1 MNTEHTTLLRIDA
14 SCRGERSLTR
24 MLSSK
29 FFAEWTRRK
38 PNTMVIERDV
48 GRTPPPFVSE
58 EWIAAA
64 FAKEPDR
71 TDQMNALLA
80 YSDRCIRE
88 LLEASVYVIAVPMYN
103 YGMPAA
109 LKAWIDQIVRV
120 NETFTFD
127 LARGD
132 YPLAPILRD
141 KRLVILSSR
150 GEFGFAPGDVRA
162 DMNHLDPHLKTL
174 ERYLGVV
181 RSWNVTIEYQ
191 EFGDDRHS
199 RSKTGALE
207 SIPRV
212 VSEVIRDLE
221 YLQIEEPTS
230 DDETKLTQ
238 VVAL

>member
-1 MNTEHTTLLRIDA
+1 MIKMKIEHPKLLRIDA

-24 MLSSK
+24 MLSSE
-29 FFAEWTRRK
+29 FLTEWISRK

-58 EWIAAA
+58 EWVAAA
-64 FAKEPDR
+64 FSKEQDR
-71 TDQMNALLA
+71 TDRMNALLA
-80 YSDRCIRE
+80 YSEKCIRE

-132 YPLAPILRD
+132 FPLEPVLKD

-150 GEFGFAPGDVRA
+150 GEFGFAPGEVRA

-181 RSWNVTIEYQ
+181 RSWSVTIEYQ
-191 EFGDDRHS
+191 EFGDNRHS
-199 RSKTGALE
+199 RSKTAAME

-221 YLQIEEPTS
+221 YL
-230 DDETKLTQ
+230 DEVDYVHLGEQ
-238 VVAL
+238 A

>member
-29 FFAEWTRRK
+29 FVSEWARRK
-38 PNTMVIERDV
+38 PNTIVIERDV

-64 FAKEPDR
+64 FAAEQDR
-71 TDQMNALLA
+71 TDRMSALLA
-80 YSDRCIRE
+80 YSDKCIRE
-88 LLEASVYVIAVPMYN
+88 LLEASVYVFAVPMYN

-109 LKAWIDQIVRV
+109 LKAWIDQIIRV

-132 YPLAPILRD
+132 DPLAPVLKD
-141 KRLVILSSR
+141 KRLVVLSSR

-162 DMNHLDPHLKTL
+162 DLNHLDPHLKTL

-181 RSWNVTIEYQ
+181 RSWSVTIEYQ

-199 RSKTGALE
+199 RSKAAALE

-221 YLQIEEPTS
+221 
-230 DDETKLTQ
+230 
-238 VVAL
+238 

>member
-29 FFAEWTRRK
+29 FISEWTRRK
-38 PNTMVIERDV
+38 PDTNVIERDV
-48 GRTPPPFVSE
+48 GRTPPSFVSE

-64 FAKEPDR
+64 FTEKKDR
-71 TDQMNALLA
+71 TEQMHAKLA
-80 YSDRCIRE
+80 YSDKCIRE

-109 LKAWIDQIVRV
+109 LKAWIDQIIRV

-132 YPLAPILRD
+132 FPLEPILKD
-141 KRLVILSSR
+141 KRLVVLSSR

-162 DMNHLDPHLKTL
+162 EMNHLDPHLKTL

-181 RSWNVTIEYQ
+181 RSWNLTIEYQ

-199 RSKTGALE
+199 RSKTAAWE

-212 VSEVIRDLE
+212 VSEVTRDLG
-221 YLQIEEPTS
+221 QNQS
-230 DDETKLTQ
+230 
-238 VVAL
+238 ANS